1 MIMNNIDKEFN
12 SVFEGL
18 SKTLNAVDSELDLL
32 KKINDEQK
40 EELKKSKRFNI
51 IMFVIAIASFVVSLV
66 SLGVAFL

>member
-1 MIMNNIDKEFN
+1 MNNIDKNFN

-40 EELKKSKRFNI
+40 EELKI
-51 IMFVIAIASFVVSLV
+51 LT
-66 SLGVAFL
+66 LLCLL

>member
-1 MIMNNIDKEFN
+1 MNNIDKEFN
-12 SVFEGL
+12 SVFERL

>member
-1 MIMNNIDKEFN
+1 MDNIDKKFN

-32 KKINDEQK
+32 KKINAEQK

-51 IMFVIAIASFVVSLV
+51 IMFVIAIASLVVSLV
-66 SLGVAFL
+66 SLGIAFL

>member
-1 MIMNNIDKEFN
+1 MNNIDKEFN

-32 KKINDEQK
+32 KKINAEQK

>member
-1 MIMNNIDKEFN
+1 MNNIDKEFN

>member
-1 MIMNNIDKEFN
+1 MNNIDKNFN

-40 EELKKSKRFNI
+40 EELKKGKRFNI
-51 IMFVIAIASFVVSLV
+51 IMFVIAIASFVLSLV
-66 SLGVAFL
+66 SFGIAFL